1 MSDLTSPDP
10 APNRTLDELD
20 TAAIVARRSPVLRLA
35 ERLLGVMVAILLM
48 AMMFVTAVDV
58 FGRYLLSRPL
68 PGAFELTEIMLAMI
82 VFIAMPLVCLHREN
96 ITVTLITDRL
106 SSRARNLHH
115 AVVSLACGVI
125 LAIVSW
131 RLMEHALQL
140 ASYGDVTVFLRA
152 PKGPIGY
159 TMSAF
164 TALAALA
171 MLIVS
176 VEHVRVYARLRRA
189 RHVGGAANRD
199 A

>member
-1 MSDLTSPDP
+1 MTDLTSPDP
-10 APNRTLDELD
+10 ATDRDDLD
-20 TAAIVARRSPVLRLA
+20 TAAIVAGRSPVLRFA

-48 AMMFVTAVDV
+48 AMMFVTAIDV

-115 AVVSLACGVI
+115 AVVSLACGII

-140 ASYGDVTVFLRA
+140 ASFGDVTVFLRA

-171 MLIVS
+171 MLIVT
-176 VEHVRVYARLRRA
+176 VEHVRLYQRLRRA
-189 RHVGGAANRD
+189 RRAEGAANRD